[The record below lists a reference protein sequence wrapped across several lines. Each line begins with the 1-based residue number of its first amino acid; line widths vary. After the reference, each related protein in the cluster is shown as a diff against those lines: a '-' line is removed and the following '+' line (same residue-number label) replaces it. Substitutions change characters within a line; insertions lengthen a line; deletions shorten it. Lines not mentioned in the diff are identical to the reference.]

1 MQETKL
7 SRNALFHKSG
17 ITKLWIEFNTYNFKD
32 LLRSSAEGNGCK
44 TD

>member
-7 SRNALFHKSG
+7 SINAFHKSG
-17 ITKLWIEFNTYNFKD
+17 ITKLWIEFNMYNFKD
-32 LLRSSAEGNGCK
+32 KLSSNAEGNGCK

>member
-7 SRNALFHKSG
+7 SVSALFHKSG
-17 ITKLWIEFNTYNFKD
+17 ITKLWIEFNMYNFKD
-32 LLRSSAEGNGCK
+32 PLRSSAEGNDYK

>member
-1 MQETKL
+1 M
-7 SRNALFHKSG
+7 
-17 ITKLWIEFNTYNFKD
+17 YNFKD